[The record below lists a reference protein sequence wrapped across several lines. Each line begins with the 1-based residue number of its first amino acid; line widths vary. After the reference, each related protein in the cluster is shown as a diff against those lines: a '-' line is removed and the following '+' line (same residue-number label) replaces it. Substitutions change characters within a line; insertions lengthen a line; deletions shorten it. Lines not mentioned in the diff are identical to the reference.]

1 MLVNFSIPCFC
12 RLSRY
17 PFIFLF
23 VLLSIFF
30 NFLETWAALTY
41 VLTFK
46 NKKKQNKSLVR
57 SSRRCM
63 PFVEGISSF
72 FSSQL
77 FIVPLALTYIFSG
90 KLSQMFFW
98 AAISRRYILE
108 LRLSKNTDETSP
120 MAPFGAKYPRLWN
133 WFSVVYLPEMW
144 KPVKYYIPSYINLH
158 FSVYF
163 NIYMDRYTHLGCWQV
178 FVYLWLNNI
187 KRGFFFLF
195 NIYLYVSIFELLF
208 LLRVFFQHV
217 FFSYKRLLRPYLL
230 TSIECVFLQM

>member
-1 MLVNFSIPCFC
+1 
-12 RLSRY
+12 
-17 PFIFLF
+17 
-23 VLLSIFF
+23 
-30 NFLETWAALTY
+30 
-41 VLTFK
+41 
-46 NKKKQNKSLVR
+46 
-57 SSRRCM
+57 M

-144 KPVKYYIPSYINLH
+144 KPVKYYIPSSINLH

-195 NIYLYVSIFELLF
+195 NIYLYVNIFELLF